1 MKHIAAIQAGRKGQR
16 ATREKQF
23 RRGPV
28 KESFAETLPPGVKLT
43 KKKREYHHHQN
54 RTGNFVKKGT
64 ARKELELEPTLD
76 DPLAP

>member
-28 KESFAETLPPGVKLT
+28 KESFA
-43 KKKREYHHHQN
+43 
-54 RTGNFVKKGT
+54 
-64 ARKELELEPTLD
+64 
-76 DPLAP
+76 